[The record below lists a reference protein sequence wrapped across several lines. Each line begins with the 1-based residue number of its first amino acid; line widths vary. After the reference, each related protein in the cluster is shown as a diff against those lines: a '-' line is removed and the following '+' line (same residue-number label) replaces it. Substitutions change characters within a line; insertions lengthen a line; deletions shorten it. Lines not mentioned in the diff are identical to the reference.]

1 MSQCPYCQRTAQ
13 QVRVG
18 INSAGHQR
26 YLCKVCQRKY
36 TPDKGPRGYG
46 AEIRQQA
53 LQMYVD
59 GLNLRRIGRLLG
71 IDHQTVANWVNARA
85 QELSDKP
92 PRPKGRVKVSE
103 LDELF
108 SFVGDKKTKSTS
120 SPT

>member
-1 MSQCPYCQRTAQ
+1 MSPCPHCQRTDQ

-26 YLCKVCQRKY
+26 YLCKVCRRKY
-36 TPDKGPRGYG
+36 TPDKEPRGYP

-53 LQMYVD
+53 LQMYID

-71 IDHQTVANWVNARA
+71 IDHQTVANWVNRQA
-85 QELSDKP
+85 QALPDEP
-92 PRPKGRVKVSE
+92 PRPKGQVQVSE

-120 SPT
+120 